1 MAGTEYGK
9 DWQVCA
15 GDGATPE
22 VFTPIGG
29 ETSFDWKTATDKI
42 DLSTKGD
49 GNLKAQGFGQSSID
63 FAVQGKVKVP
73 DASLSAI
80 YDASQ
85 ASPNTINIQVKT
97 RAGVIKY
104 EGQVGVG
111 NFSCSAPNGDAVT
124 YSFDMSATQTPTVNS
139 LMAVGA

>member
-15 GDGATPE
+15 GDGTEGAE
-22 VFTPIGG
+22 VFTALGG

-63 FAVQGKVKVP
+63 FTVQGKLKVP
-73 DASLSAI
+73 DTALSAV
-80 YDASQ
+80 YAASK
-85 ASPNTINIQVKT
+85 ASPPVINIQIKKGT
-97 RAGVIKY
+97 VIKY
-104 EGQVGVG
+104 HGQVGIG
-111 NFSCSAPNGDAVT
+111 NFSATAPNGDAVSF
-124 YSFDMSATQTPTVNS
+124 SFDMSATETPIVND
-139 LMAVGA
+139 LMAAGA